1 MNDLLEIL
9 QADITAILTAT
20 PELADAVV
28 LADNEGDIE
37 AKVAR
42 ALAAIQGGPTAK
54 RGLAVVVLLPEVT
67 ETEQNL
73 PGPPLLVRC
82 EIRTIE
88 HVLVNRGTGGT
99 GLRSSQAALATLAA
113 LHHHSIGPNILF
125 AENDALTPVEVKPG
139 HVSHA
144 VTLFHRANGLQGP
157 GKVAAVQAQVTQGP
171 QTGLSVV
178 INGIT
183 IPMTESAVVNGRV
196 SYVGAYGETL
206 RLVETFGSLGWK
218 WESLGSDPGGNPST
232 YQAWYATP
240 GDVPLEEA
248 AGWHGFSG
256 TGTFEIIFPGEV
268 MTLTCATAGAS
279 IRYTTDGS
287 YPTPG
292 NGTLFSAPFAAPD
305 AGTLVRAAAY
315 KTGLNPGDC
324 TDILITED

>member
-157 GKVAAVQAQVTQGP
+157 GKCSAVTVSEEDDVITLACATEVAA
-171 QTGLSVV
+171 
-178 INGIT
+178 I
-183 IPMTESAVVNGRV
+183 
-196 SYVGAYGETL
+196 Y
-206 RLVETFGSLGWK
+206 F
-218 WESLGSDPGGNPST
+218 
-232 YQAWYATP
+232 
-240 GDVPLEEA
+240 
-248 AGWHGFSG
+248 
-256 TGTFEIIFPGEV
+256 
-268 MTLTCATAGAS
+268 
-279 IRYTTDGS
+279 TTDGT
-287 YPTPG
+287 YPTPT
-292 NGTLFSAPFAAPD
+292 NGALYTAPIEGATV
-305 AGTLVRAAAY
+305 GLTYRCAAY
-315 KTGLNPGDC
+315 KDGLNPGDC
-324 TDILITED
+324 TEFVTVLPENTILDGGIALTDADGSFITDD